1 MNNEFSRVIDIVKI
15 KPSGTKL
22 QTIGSDDECQKL
34 KNRLG
39 VEGFMNLRMDV
50 DITPWRKQGLRVEG
64 VIEADIE
71 QICGVSLETI
81 VQHIEEPLAFFLL
94 PEHLAKGMAD
104 DEYEDLPEILQN
116 GRADI
121 GEIAIQNLSLGIS
134 PYPRKNGVS
143 LSYLESED
151 VDDDQKQDNPFAV
164 LERLS
169 TPKAD

>member
-15 KPSGTKL
+15 KPSGTRL
-22 QTIGSDDECQKL
+22 ETTGSDDECRAL
-34 KNRLG
+34 KTRLG
-39 VEGFMNLRMDV
+39 VEGFRNVRLDI

-64 VIEADIE
+64 VVQADIE

-94 PEHLAKGMAD
+94 PEHLAKVQAD
-104 DEYEDLPEILQN
+104 DEDADMPEILQN

-143 LSYLESED
+143 LSYVEAEEAE
-151 VDDDQKQDNPFAV
+151 DDQKQDNPFAV
-164 LERLS
+164 LQSLS
-169 TPKAD
+169 PPKAD

>member
-1 MNNEFSRVIDIVKI
+1 MRLDI
-15 KPSGTKL
+15 
-22 QTIGSDDECQKL
+22 
-34 KNRLG
+34 
-39 VEGFMNLRMDV
+39 

-64 VIEADIE
+64 VVQADIE

-94 PEHLAKGMAD
+94 PEHLAKGLAD
-104 DEYEDLPEILQN
+104 DEDADMPEILKN

-143 LSYLESED
+143 LSYVEAEETEE
-151 VDDDQKQDNPFAV
+151 DQKQDNPFAV
-164 LERLS
+164 LEGLS

>member
-1 MNNEFSRVIDIVKI
+1 MNNEFSRVIEIVKI
-15 KPSGTKL
+15 KPSGTRL
-22 QTIGSDDECQKL
+22 ETTGSDDECRAL
-34 KNRLG
+34 KTRLG
-39 VEGFMNLRMDV
+39 VEGFRNLRLDI

-64 VIEADIE
+64 VVQADIE

-94 PEHLAKGMAD
+94 PEHLAKGLPD
-104 DEYEDLPEILQN
+104 DEDADMPEILQN

-143 LSYLESED
+143 LSYVEAED
-151 VDDDQKQDNPFAV
+151 AEDDQKQDNPFAV
-164 LERLS
+164 LQSLS
-169 TPKAD
+169 PPKAD

>member
-15 KPSGTKL
+15 KPSGTRL
-22 QTIGSDDECQKL
+22 ETTGSDDECHAL
-34 KNRLG
+34 KTRLG
-39 VEGFMNLRMDV
+39 VEGFSNLRLDI

-64 VIEADIE
+64 VVQADIE

-94 PEHLAKGMAD
+94 PEHLAKGLAD
-104 DEYEDLPEILQN
+104 DEDADMPEILKN

-134 PYPRKNGVS
+134 PYPRMNGVS
-143 LSYLESED
+143 LSYVEAEETEE
-151 VDDDQKQDNPFAV
+151 DQKQDNPFAV
-164 LERLS
+164 LEGLS

>member
-1 MNNEFSRVIDIVKI
+1 LDI
-15 KPSGTKL
+15 
-22 QTIGSDDECQKL
+22 
-34 KNRLG
+34 
-39 VEGFMNLRMDV
+39 

-64 VIEADIE
+64 VVQADIE

-81 VQHIEEPLAFFLL
+81 VQHIEEPLTFFLL
-94 PEHLAKGMAD
+94 PEHLAKGLAD
-104 DEYEDLPEILQN
+104 DEDADMPEILKN

-143 LSYLESED
+143 LSYVEAEETEE
-151 VDDDQKQDNPFAV
+151 DQKQDNPFAV
-164 LERLS
+164 LEGLS

>member
-15 KPSGTKL
+15 KPSGTRL
-22 QTIGSDDECQKL
+22 ETTGSDDECRAL
-34 KNRLG
+34 KTRLG
-39 VEGFMNLRMDV
+39 VEGFRNLRLDI

-64 VIEADIE
+64 VVQADIE

-94 PEHLAKGMAD
+94 PEHLTKVQAD
-104 DEYEDLPEILQN
+104 DEDADMPEILQN

-143 LSYLESED
+143 LSYVEAEEAE
-151 VDDDQKQDNPFAV
+151 DDQKQDNPFAV
-164 LERLS
+164 LQSLS
-169 TPKAD
+169 PPKAD

>member
-1 MNNEFSRVIDIVKI
+1 MKNEFSRVIDIVKI

-22 QTIGSDDECQKL
+22 QTIGSDDECHAL

-64 VIEADIE
+64 VVEADIE

-81 VQHIEEPLAFFLL
+81 VQHIKEPLAFFLL

-104 DEYEDLPEILQN
+104 DEDEDLPEILQN
-116 GRADI
+116 GR
-121 GEIAIQNLSLGIS
+121 
-134 PYPRKNGVS
+134 
-143 LSYLESED
+143 
-151 VDDDQKQDNPFAV
+151 
-164 LERLS
+164 
-169 TPKAD
+169 